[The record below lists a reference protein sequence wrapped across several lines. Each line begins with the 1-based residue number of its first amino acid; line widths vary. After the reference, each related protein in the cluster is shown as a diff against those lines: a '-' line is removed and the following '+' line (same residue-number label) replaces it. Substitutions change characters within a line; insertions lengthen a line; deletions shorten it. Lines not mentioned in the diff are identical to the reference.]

1 MKTIETKTLVV
12 GAGLTGLSC
21 GIHLEDEDYLI
32 VEKELEP
39 GGIVRTRKKH
49 GGFYCDGTGHW
60 LHLRNPVIKDL
71 VYGVLDGNI
80 VSYER
85 KARIF
90 SKDVFTQFP
99 FQGNLAGLPPEV
111 ISECLTELWRARHP
125 EDFGE
130 EAPQGEATSFGDSV
144 DRIFGKGISRH
155 FMTPYNEKLLGVPLT
170 EVSARYAERFVPKP
184 SVEDIL
190 KGAFGF
196 SKESLGYNASF
207 IYPKSGG
214 IGALPKAL
222 ETKVRKKPLYGVSV
236 EKIDL
241 KGKRAWLD
249 NGDEVKYENLVNT
262 VPLLDFLKLLDE
274 VPAGVQEAASKL
286 RATTV
291 YYFDVGVRGPG
302 AEGSYSHWTYYPRR
316 YLARRNDDFVTPKS
330 RHLIRRG
337 HGDILRETRSV
348 ILRYPYS
355 LPSPSLA
362 SRDQF
367 SQAQVKF
374 RRQHGSQRLFSMI
387 ETLLLPH
394 PFPG

>member
-286 RATTV
+286 RAT
-291 YYFDVGVRGPG
+291 
-302 AEGSYSHWTYYPRR
+302 S
-316 YLARRNDDFVTPKS
+316 
-330 RHLIRRG
+330 
-337 HGDILRETRSV
+337 
-348 ILRYPYS
+348 
-355 LPSPSLA
+355 
-362 SRDQF
+362 
-367 SQAQVKF
+367 
-374 RRQHGSQRLFSMI
+374 
-387 ETLLLPH
+387 
-394 PFPG
+394 